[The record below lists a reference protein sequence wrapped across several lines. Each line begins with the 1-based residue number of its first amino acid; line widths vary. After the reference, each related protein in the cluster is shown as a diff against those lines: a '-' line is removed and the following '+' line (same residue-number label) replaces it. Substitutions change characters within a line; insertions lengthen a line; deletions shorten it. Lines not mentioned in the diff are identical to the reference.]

1 MKIGMVGLGKLGLP
15 CLLAME
21 KNGRH
26 EVYGF
31 DVSQNVIDSI
41 KSKQV
46 AYWEAGVNDLLFESK
61 IQLVPDI
68 AFLVDNCDIVFVA
81 VQTPHDPAYE
91 GRTPMPRNRMDFDY
105 SHLESAIDEISKG
118 LSKSDNNPLIVVI
131 STVLPGTMRSR
142 VFPLLERGNINFRF
156 VYNPYFIAMGTTI
169 EDFMNPEFILLGG
182 DSEEPLEKMRDFYS
196 FVSKN
201 CMLMDVESAELTK
214 VAYNTFIG
222 FKIVFANAISEIVT
236 ERGGNSDAITNA
248 LSTAGKRL
256 MSGQYMTAGMGD
268 GGGCHPR
275 DQIAMSWLAQ
285 EANMSIDLFEFIASA
300 RDLQTLRQAE
310 IIKKHCEN
318 SGWKPVLLGLSYKPN
333 SPLDIGSPARLLEN
347 YLKDMG
353 FTPYLID
360 PWIYPENNE
369 FPHNA
374 VYFVSSR
381 HNEFKDLSRIQ
392 NSIIIDPW
400 RFVEKT
406 HSSSKLIQIGI
417 NIKGRGHRE
426 NRD

>member
-21 KNGRH
+21 KFGSH
-26 EVYGF
+26 EIYGF
-31 DVSQNVIDSI
+31 DISQNVIDSI
-41 KSKQV
+41 KSKEV
-46 AYWEAGVNDLLFESK
+46 NYWEAGVNDLLLDSK
-61 IQLVPDI
+61 IKIVPKVSELVSK
-68 AFLVDNCDIVFVA
+68 CDIVFVA
-81 VQTPHDPAYE
+81 VQTPHEPAYE
-91 GRTPMPRNRMDFDY
+91 GKTPLPEKRIDFNY
-105 SHLESAIDEISKG
+105 SHLESAIDEISQG
-118 LSKSDNNPLIVVI
+118 LSESDNNPIIVVI
-131 STVLPGTMRSR
+131 STVLPGTMRTR
-142 VFPLLERGNINFRF
+142 VFPRLEKGNKDFRF
-156 VYNPYFIAMGTTI
+156 IYNPYFIAMGTTI
-169 EDFMNPEFILLGG
+169 DDFMNPEFILLGG
-182 DSEEPLEKMRDFYS
+182 NSEQNLKEIKKFYS
-196 FVSKN
+196 FITDN
-201 CMLMDVESAELTK
+201 CMPMDIESAELTK

-222 FKIVFANAISEIVT
+222 FKIIFANAISEIVSA
-236 ERGGNSDAITNA
+236 RGGDSDAITNA
-248 LSTAGKRL
+248 LSSAGKRL

-310 IIKKHCEN
+310 IIKQHCEE

-347 YLKDMG
+347 YLKGMSLN
-353 FTPYLID
+353 PYLID

-369 FPHNA
+369 LPQER

-381 HNEFKDLSRIQ
+381 HDEFKDLSRIE

-406 HSSSKLIQIGI
+406 HSTSKLIKIGI
-417 NIKGRGHRE
+417 NLKG
-426 NRD
+426 NDIS

>member
-21 KNGRH
+21 KFGSH

-31 DVSQNVIDSI
+31 DISQNVIDSI
-41 KSKQV
+41 ESKQV
-46 AYWEAGVNDLLFESK
+46 DYWEAGVNDLLRDSK
-61 IQLVPDI
+61 IKVVPKVSELV
-68 AFLVDNCDIVFVA
+68 NKCDIIFVA
-81 VQTPHDPAYE
+81 VQTPHEPAYE
-91 GRTPMPRNRMDFDY
+91 GKTPLPEKRIDFNY
-105 SHLESAIDEISKG
+105 SHLESAIDEISQG
-118 LSKSDNNPLIVVI
+118 LSESDNNPIIVVI
-131 STVLPGTMRSR
+131 STVLPGTMRTR
-142 VFPLLERGNINFRF
+142 VFPRLEKGNKNFRF
-156 VYNPYFIAMGTTI
+156 IYNPYFIAMGTTI
-169 EDFMNPEFILLGG
+169 DDFMNPEFILLGVNSAQ
-182 DSEEPLEKMRDFYS
+182 DLEEIKKFYS
-196 FVSKN
+196 FITEN
-201 CMLMDVESAELTK
+201 CMPMDIESAELTK

-222 FKIVFANAISEIVT
+222 FKIIFANAISEIVSA
-236 ERGGNSDAITNA
+236 RGGDSDAITKA
-248 LSTAGKRL
+248 LSSAGKRL
-256 MSGQYMTAGMGD
+256 MSEQYMTAGMGD

-300 RDLQTLRQAE
+300 RDSQTLRQAE
-310 IIKKHCEN
+310 IIKKNCEE

-347 YLKDMG
+347 YLKSMNLN
-353 FTPYLID
+353 PYLID

-369 FPHNA
+369 LPQES

-381 HNEFKDLSRIQ
+381 HDEFKDLSRIE

-406 HSSSKLIQIGI
+406 HSTSKLIKIGI
-417 NIKGRGHRE
+417 NLKG
-426 NRD
+426 NNNS